1 MTDQSPSLRTIS
13 LTRIAA
19 IAGVRVRRVIR
30 TRIALAALVFALL
43 PWGAVAGHAL
53 VARLSALAEFSVVG
67 LTVLAAGAIGD
78 DIATGEHAI
87 VMTHDSS
94 PIEMLAGQAAAS
106 LGLAAMVVALQLPIA
121 LAGVPIPHVV
131 PLLLCMAWLAALL
144 ASWLALMLLF
154 ATLIDGK
161 GNAIAMIGVL
171 FLPVSV
177 DLGLLERLPS
187 APAAAIRNALQ
198 LLPQVGHATA
208 MFRVVLDRSPT
219 SIAAPLVLLVSPF
232 FYFAWA
238 SYRLYRLEPAGRL
251 TQ

>member
-1 MTDQSPSLRTIS
+1 MTDHASSSPMRS

-19 IAGVRVRRVIR
+19 IAGVRVRRVVR
-30 TRIALAALVFALL
+30 TRIALAALLFALL

-53 VARLSALAEFSVVG
+53 ITRLAALAEFSVVG

-78 DIATGEHAI
+78 DISTGEHAI

-94 PIEMLAGQAAAS
+94 PLEMLAGQAAAS
-106 LGLAAMVVALQLPIA
+106 LGLAAIVVALQLPIA
-121 LAGVPIPHVV
+121 LAGVAIPNVL

-144 ASWLALMLLF
+144 AGWLALMLLF
-154 ATLIDGK
+154 ATFVDGK
-161 GNAIAMIGVL
+161 GNAIAMIAVL
-171 FLPVSV
+171 FVPFAV
-177 DLGLLERLPS
+177 DAGLLERLPP
-187 APAAAIRNALQ
+187 APAAAVRNALQ

-208 MFRVVLDRSPT
+208 MFRAVLDRSPT
-219 SIAAPLVLLVSPF
+219 TIATPFVLLASPF
-232 FYFAWA
+232 IYFAWA